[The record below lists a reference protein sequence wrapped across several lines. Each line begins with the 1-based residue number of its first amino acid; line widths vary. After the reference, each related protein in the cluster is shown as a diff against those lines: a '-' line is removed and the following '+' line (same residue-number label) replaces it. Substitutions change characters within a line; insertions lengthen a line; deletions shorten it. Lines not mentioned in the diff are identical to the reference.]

1 MTGLTRGRA
10 TSEDEGGTAAGD
22 GEGDA
27 AEVCNSPYSFN
38 VISNIL
44 RIGNFEHREHR
55 EQREQRGGAP
65 VAASS

>member
-1 MTGLTRGRA
+1 MNGA
-10 TSEDEGGTAAGD
+10 VVMVSIVVE
-22 GEGDA
+22 EGDA

-55 EQREQRGGAP
+55 EHREQREQRGGAP